1 MKFLSVF
8 ILCLVSLQQ
17 FVAGYYV
24 VMNNNNNNSNNNNNN
39 SNNNND
45 KSTTITTLDFPPEC
59 QDTASWPDL
68 ELQCGHC
75 KVLATNMKGGHYTCE
90 NYCNSFGHTCT
101 NAWEEVQDNCRVKS
115 NENCQTRFDFTSD
128 AICECHKLPELD
140 KDLETVIGGLGNLTM
155 LGEENS
161 DGDSEFDDDT
171 MMEKNEELQEKI
183 DNSKC
188 MQCILSYDPKC
199 LQQCANG
206 NPITCLDCVATHANN
221 CLGNCGFDRMT
232 DSQCERPYTVL
243 SDAWRRVQPGVY
255 HPTKHCDQPGS
266 ASYFTGI
273 TAGWYSFHFDGPAYI
288 PTTAPLPENVKSR
301 KTICGT
307 NLVAWTEAPLPG
319 LGEVPVDITIHFAT
333 DKPAYWSVPG
343 KIVACY
349 KDGEKVY
356 LYNLPPV
363 PRCTAAYCAIEM

>member
-1 MKFLSVF
+1 MRIAIFL
-8 ILCLVSLQQ
+8 ISLI
-17 FVAGYYV
+17 
-24 VMNNNNNNSNNNNNN
+24 VM
-39 SNNNND
+39 
-45 KSTTITTLDFPPEC
+45 
-59 QDTASWPDL
+59 TASIGEDKAEIQTL
-68 ELQCGHC
+68 TE
-75 KVLATNMKGGHYTCE
+75 TI
-90 NYCNSFGHTCT
+90 
-101 NAWEEVQDNCRVKS
+101 QDN
-115 NENCQTRFDFTSD
+115 NE
-128 AICECHKLPELD
+128 ELD
-140 KDLETVIGGLGNLTM
+140 KNLKTDIGGLGNLTM

-188 MQCILSYDPKC
+188 MKCLLSYDPKC
-199 LQQCANG
+199 LPPCANG
-206 NPITCLDCVATHANN
+206 NPITCLYCVATYANN

-232 DSQCERPYTVL
+232 DGQCEKPYTVL
-243 SDAWRRVQPGVY
+243 SDAWRRVEPGVS
-255 HPTKHCDQPGS
+255 HPTYHCDMAGS
-266 ASYFTGI
+266 SSQYTGL
-273 TAGWYSFHFDGPAYI
+273 TAGWYSFHFNGPAYI
-288 PTTAPLPENVKSR
+288 PITAPLPKNVKSR
-301 KTICGT
+301 KTCGT